1 MRLATPALRDTPP
14 WPTASTTGWDY
25 LTRTAARAART
36 AGAGRGFPDRVAE
49 VRALLQRG
57 KTEVVRRRLA
67 SPQVARA
74 LVHVWRDDAEL
85 AARTMRADLVREIAA
100 AWRDRPSRLTLLA
113 LASLH
118 LTHFDTV
125 EQWEAGLFD
134 ELAITVLDGV
144 TELPAPPTGP
154 GAADLLAAFRL
165 RADVVT
171 ELTGPAHAAAE
182 MRRVDTTLA
191 RWLADHGLVGS
202 DGGRFGQLLRQ
213 AVHLER
219 LRAAD
224 PSRPEELGFLE
235 ELTPESLVLAPG
247 TDGLQFGH
255 AVLRAMTDR
264 PGANPSEPWVATILA
279 IAGDPRLTHTTPWA
293 HWWRPLPPEHAATMR
308 RWLSI
313 EDLKLFLDAVETFG
327 RTAERLDLQRMFP
340 ARKRFLL
347 GLYESG
353 IVVETRLIMGDGAR
367 SSVLHQ
373 LGRVRSDI
381 SRYASERNTA
391 VIVVDCGAFFLVE
404 GSHNFQLYLYAGRPL
419 TELVDRRTRVFD
431 APLLKEDLPDRHTRS
446 HPYGLGAV
454 ESVRHLGLWQG
465 RALEYLMTDLGQN
478 LDPRLLL
485 DAPTYQ
491 DLARRGMPVVGSRR
505 LM

>member
-1 MRLATPALRDTPP
+1 MRLATPPHRDSAP
-14 WPTASTTGWDY
+14 WPTASANGWDF
-25 LTRTAARAART
+25 LTRAASRTARS
-36 AGAGRGFPDRVAE
+36 AGAGPGFLDRVAE
-49 VRALLQRG
+49 VRTLLERG
-57 KTEVVRRRLA
+57 ETETIRQRLA

-74 LVHVWRDDAEL
+74 LVHVWRDDVDL
-85 AARTMRADLVREIAA
+85 ASRTMRADLVHEVASAPPGRA
-100 AWRDRPSRLTLLA
+100 SRLTLVA

-118 LTHFDTV
+118 LTHFDAV
-125 EQWEAGLFD
+125 EAWEPGLFR
-134 ELAITVLDGV
+134 AVVTAVLDGV
-144 TELPAPPTGP
+144 AELPVPPTGP

-165 RADVVT
+165 RTDVVARAD
-171 ELTGPAHAAAE
+171 GPATAAAE
-182 MRRVDTTLA
+182 MRAADVPLA
-191 RWLADHGLVGS
+191 RWLGDHGLVGS

-213 AVHLER
+213 AVHLAR
-219 LRAAD
+219 LRTVD
-224 PSRPEELGFLE
+224 PAQPEELGFLV
-235 ELTPESLVLAPG
+235 ELTHESLILAPG
-247 TDGLQFGH
+247 ADHLQFGH
-255 AVLRAMTDR
+255 AVVRTMTERAD
-264 PGANPSEPWVATILA
+264 AAPSDTWVATILA
-279 IAGDPRLTHTTPWA
+279 IAGDPRLTHTTPWS
-293 HWWRPLPPEHAATMR
+293 HWWRPLPAEHAATMR

-313 EDLKLFLDAVETFG
+313 EDLKLFLDAVERFG

-367 SSVLHQ
+367 SSVLQQ

-419 TELVDRRTRVFD
+419 PELVDRRTRVFD
-431 APLLKEDLPDRHTRS
+431 APLLKEDLPDRHIRS

-465 RALEYLMTDLGQN
+465 RALEYLMTNLGQD

-505 LM
+505 LT